1 MLTETNCELA
11 ISWRRSKRFELS
23 QLDRLEVLAGQLRS
37 QQFCPISLTE
47 LRATTLMAGNDAKR
61 YAAAVIFGLGMSLL
75 SGEQPLEVHDHLH
88 QAVTEGG
95 LRLPMQNRLCL
106 ADVWTSLLGVV
117 LGKGTVNDSRRRT
130 DQCNDR
136 LREFANRK
144 LFWIPEIKGPND
156 VIRGFHQS
164 HEAIDKIIYVAE
176 RARLA
181 AIAVD
186 GDVLVLECLDDEI

>member
-1 MLTETNCELA
+1 MLTEDLA
-11 ISWRRSKRFELS
+11 ISWRGPSGSRCPARSARDPS
-23 QLDRLEVLAGQLRS
+23 GQRRW
-37 QQFCPISLTE
+37 QQFCPSLTDYPPH
-47 LRATTLMAGNDAKR
+47 LIAGNDAAR
-61 YAAAVIFGLGMSLL
+61 LCSGVIFDLGMSLL

-88 QAVTEGG
+88 QAVAEGG